1 MQGFNNSYIN
11 SLLAALHQKKES
23 LRLKLM
29 KIEQEKKQLII
40 QPYFYTSEEKK
51 LKSQLIQQFNDLD
64 DQYSKELAKITSQ
77 IEEKKA
83 NAEQLSKELAS
94 FNITI
99 PNDLIF
105 KLNKHN
111 IISTQ

>member
-1 MQGFNNSYIN
+1 MI
-11 SLLAALHQKKES
+11 
-23 LRLKLM
+23 
-29 KIEQEKKQLII
+29 KIEQEKKQLVI
-40 QPYFYTSEEKK
+40 QPDFYTSEEKK

-64 DQYSKELAKITSQ
+64 DHSSKELAKITSQ

-99 PNDLIF
+99 PNDLIL

-111 IISTQ
+111 IR